1 MDKKGLILGVFLQL
15 VRLTVFQSSLLT
27 EICNVLYNSLRTI
40 FVWQEAVILSFKS
53 HFFLA

>member
-27 EICNVLYNSLRTI
+27 EICNVLYNSLGSI
-40 FVWQEAVILSFKS
+40 FV
-53 HFFLA
+53 